1 MQKHSLLSWILAPA
15 LVIGS
20 VVLLPG
26 CRPGRQ
32 PASSD
37 SPLALADLTNQ
48 VTALRAEVERLK
60 GLVPDQAHAMADVGY
75 HFANLWFAVAQTNW
89 PLADFYL
96 GETRSHLL
104 WAIRIHPVRQIQ
116 SVQLDLGGVL
126 DAVDKTYLAT
136 LKASIASQDTAKFD
150 GLAHGV
156 HGLAERRAPLPF
168 PHQLGLARSRW
179 GTRWTLRGLAKNL
192 NRIAAR
198 RTTLRH
204 AER

>member
-1 MQKHSLLSWILAPA
+1 MNKYSVLSWILAPA

-26 CRPGRQ
+26 CRPGSQ

-48 VTALRAEVERLK
+48 VTALRTEVERLK

-104 WAIRIHPVRQIQ
+104 WAIRIRPVRQIQ
-116 SVQLDLGGVL
+116 GVQLDLGGVL
-126 DAVDKTYLAT
+126 DAVDKTDLAT
-136 LKASIASQDTAKFD
+136 LKASITSQDTAKF
-150 GLAHGV
+150 
-156 HGLAERRAPLPF
+156 
-168 PHQLGLARSRW
+168 
-179 GTRWTLRGLAKNL
+179 TTTY
-192 NRIAAR
+192 R
-198 RTTLRH
+198 RTLEACYGCHKVFEKPFIRPQIPN
-204 AER
+204 AQPEQIINPDPNAQWPR